1 VHGRR
6 QLLWFEV
13 TRYPTA
19 EWLAR
24 QITEAF
30 PWASAPAYL
39 VRLPDCGHKLRN
51 TSQDSAA
58 NCETK
63 FRCDEVGPKQARGK
77 LVSKSVAFP
86 PPPDHHSDRLI

>member
-1 VHGRR
+1 MVCTADGNCCGSRGR
-6 QLLWFEV
+6 
-13 TRYPTA
+13 TRPTA

-30 PWASAPAYL
+30 PWASAPADL

-51 TSQDSAA
+51 TGRDFAA

-86 PPPDHHSDRLI
+86 LPPTTTATD